1 MQSLGVFT
9 ASICVDDFS
18 KFKAVQRVKVKVLC
32 ILTVVAYDS
41 PNTIL
46 SLLLNSCFP
55 VLTLLADAM
64 FKSSATVLHMCVV
77 SLYRID
83 FCDDTVIDRP

>member
-41 PNTIL
+41 PNTMPFQLQRSEGAAIDL
-46 SLLLNSCFP
+46 GVMRISFDFSGFTYVIAFVFAVEFMFP
-55 VLTLLADAM
+55 
-64 FKSSATVLHMCVV
+64 SAYIT
-77 SLYRID
+77 R
-83 FCDDTVIDRP
+83 